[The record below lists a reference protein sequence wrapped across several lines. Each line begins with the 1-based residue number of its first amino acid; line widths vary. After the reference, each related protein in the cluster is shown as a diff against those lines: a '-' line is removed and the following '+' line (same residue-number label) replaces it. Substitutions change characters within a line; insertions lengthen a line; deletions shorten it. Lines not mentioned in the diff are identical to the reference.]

1 MGPTSRR
8 VLVLAAAVAFL
19 APREASAMGAVV
31 GPSEHPVAIGSAR
44 VAVASSPG
52 RTTRWA
58 QITVTNDE
66 SSFAWLLPV
75 LPGARVDLASDAWLD
90 ALDSATVPVVMPPV
104 SPSDC
109 DAILTPQVLAPEAT
123 PTSRLPAQALV
134 ALDASSLASFVVGS
148 GLAIPAALTTS
159 LADVFSSG
167 SAVLALVYGASH
179 LPVHTVRIVDGG
191 PATLPFALTG
201 SVGGVVPV
209 TAFTV
214 ASSAE
219 QAGSSPLTIAPGTIV
234 WFADGTSSYESAA
247 TSLVAAADGQGWLTQ
262 SSQASSFFL
271 QTPIQ
276 VGHSLPAALGAYYVL
291 ASTYGDTS
299 VDPATCTVAAEA
311 TEESSSTYEAAC
323 PSGALAVVPGASP
336 CGESS
341 PEATPIT
348 GMVCG
353 AAGDAALAVADLS
366 PASVWVTRIEGIVTA
381 ASAND
386 VPLLPAGTTP
396 EAIVLTAGSF
406 GSHCASPDAGAW
418 AEGDGGGLGDD
429 GGAGGGWGEGGGP
442 FGDDEGGVLSSLGD
456 APDATSD
463 GCGSSSSSGDDSSD
477 GDACS
482 GDSSSDDS
490 GGCSG
495 DDSSV
500 DSGGCSGDNDCSTA
514 KHRHRNR
521 SPVSRVVI
529 VAALA
534 LGLARRLRRVSPS
547 PTRVR

>member
-1 MGPTSRR
+1 MGPTPRR
-8 VLVLAAAVAFL
+8 ALLLAAAVAFL
-19 APREASAMGAVV
+19 APREAAAIGAVV
-31 GPSEHPVAIGSAR
+31 GSSEHPVAIASAR

-75 LPGARVDLASDAWLD
+75 SPGARVDLASNAWLD
-90 ALDSATVPVVMPPV
+90 ALDSATVPVVTPPV
-104 SPSDC
+104 SPSGC

-123 PTSRLPAQALV
+123 PESRLPAQALV
-134 ALDASSLASFVVGS
+134 ALDASSLASFVTGS
-148 GLAIPAALTTS
+148 GLDIPDALSTS

-201 SVGGVVPV
+201 NPGGVVPV

-214 ASSAE
+214 AGIAQ
-219 QAGSSPLTIAPGTIV
+219 QAGSSPLTVAPGSIV
-234 WFADGTSSYESAA
+234 WFADGTSSYESATTA
-247 TSLVAAADGQGWLTQ
+247 LIAAADGQEWLTQ
-262 SSQASSFFL
+262 SSEPSSFFR

-276 VGHSLPAALGAYYVL
+276 VGHSLPAAVGAYYVL

-299 VDPATCTVAAEA
+299 VDPAPCTVAAEA
-311 TEESSSTYEAAC
+311 TEESSSSYEAAC

-341 PEATPIT
+341 PEAIPIT

-353 AAGDAALAVADLS
+353 AAVDAALAVANLS
-366 PASVWVTRIEGIVTA
+366 PLSVWVTRIEGIVTA
-381 ASAND
+381 GSAND

-396 EAIVLTAGSF
+396 EAIVLTAGGF
-406 GSHCASPDAGAW
+406 GSDCASPDAGAW
-418 AEGDGGGLGDD
+418 GEADGGGFGDD
-429 GGAGGGWGEGGGP
+429 GGAGGGWGEGGGS
-442 FGDDEGGVLSSLGD
+442 FGEDGGGGLSSLGD
-456 APDATSD
+456 VTDATSD

-477 GDACS
+477 SDACS

-495 DDSSV
+495 DDASI

-534 LGLARRLRRVSPS
+534 LGFARRFRRARSS
-547 PTRVR
+547 SIRVR